1 MAELVMGI
9 KHLRDGIEAQ
19 AVLGSDMS
27 VVGLIGTAPGA
38 NVQKFPLNTP
48 VLVRTNDS
56 ALRLALGTTGTIV
69 DALAGISA
77 QLGDGVGA
85 AKVVVVRVENSPTP
99 LTVIANMIGSEA
111 AGTGVWAFLHAPEDL
126 GVTPRLL
133 IAPGYTSQAANGI
146 DEIVVSNG
154 GQDYTTAPVVSFT
167 GGGGGTGA
175 AATAIVSGGVV
186 TGVVVT
192 NPGAGYTSAPTVVFT
207 GGGGTGVAATASI
220 AQQANAVCA
229 LMPTICD
236 RLKARFLPEGPTNS
250 RAAAV
255 AWLETLPRSAAILH
269 PLRQDAKVLG
279 DNGTVLV
286 KPLSPYVIARY
297 VRRDAEFD
305 RRPFHS
311 IANQSLNGLVG
322 VTPTIRMSITDD
334 SAEGQS
340 DLAIS
345 FGIVFR
351 GDVGV
356 DGALTDGG
364 FVFWGTDTLS
374 DQSEWLFA
382 NVGRGRDYMELM
394 QVKALRIYL
403 GKYNLTLQTV
413 QAIVNTLESECVL
426 MKANNDILDYKLEF
440 DPNVNT
446 PEELRL
452 GHIDLTFR
460 AEEPPV
466 LRKIT
471 IRSRRHRE
479 AMTALVQSISIALG
493 TDIAA

>member
-1 MAELVMGI
+1 MALVMGI

-27 VVGLIGTAPGA
+27 VIGLIGTAPGA
-38 NVQKFPLNTP
+38 NETVFPLNQP
-48 VLVRTNDS
+48 KLVRTNDK
-56 ALRLALGTTGTIV
+56 ALRAALGTSGTIV

-77 QLGDGVGA
+77 QLGEGIGA
-85 AKVVVVRVENSPTP
+85 AQVVVVRVAHSDSP
-99 LTVIANMIGSEA
+99 LTVVSNIVGDEV
-111 AGTGVWAFLHAPEDL
+111 AGTGAWALLDAPEEL

-133 IAPGYTSQAANGI
+133 IAPGYTWQAANG
-146 DEIVVSNG
+146 VNQV
-154 GQDYTTAPVVSFT
+154 
-167 GGGGGTGA
+167 
-175 AATAIVSGGVV
+175 AISAG
-186 TGVVVT
+186 
-192 NPGAGYTSAPTVVFT
+192 GAGYTSAPTVTFT
-207 GGGGTGVAATASI
+207 GGGGAGAAGTALVANGAVTGVVITNPGSGYTGAPTISFAGGEGTGAAGRVEIT
-220 AQQANAVCA
+220 QQANAVCA
-229 LMPTICD
+229 IMPTICD
-236 RLKARFLPEGPTNS
+236 RLKAHFLPEGPTNS
-250 RAAAV
+250 RQAAID
-255 AWLETLPRSAAILH
+255 WLETLPRSPAIFH

-279 DNGTVLV
+279 ENGAIVT

-305 RRPFHS
+305 GRPFHS
-311 IANQSLNGLVG
+311 IANQPLNGLVG
-322 VTPTIRMSITDD
+322 VSPIIRMSITDEN
-334 SAEGQS
+334 SEGQS
-340 DLAIS
+340 DLEHS

-356 DGALTDGG
+356 DGALTEGG

-382 NVGRGRDYMELM
+382 NVVRGRDYIELM
-394 QVKALRIYL
+394 QTRALRVYL

-413 QAIVNTLESECVL
+413 QAIINTLETQLVNF
-426 MKANNDILDYKLEF
+426 KADQDIIDYRIEF
-440 DPNVNT
+440 EPDANT

-452 GHIDLTFR
+452 GNLDITFK

-479 AMTALVQSISIALG
+479 ALTALVQSISISLG
-493 TDIAA
+493 TDVIAA

>member
-27 VVGLIGTAPGA
+27 VIGLVGTAPAA
-38 NVQKFPLNTP
+38 NVEKFPLNTP
-48 VLVRTNDS
+48 ILVRTNDS
-56 ALRLALGTTGTIV
+56 VLRLALGTTGTIV

-77 QLGDGVGA
+77 QLGSGVGA
-85 AKVVVVRVENSPTP
+85 AKVVVVRVEDNASAA
-99 LTVIANMIGSEA
+99 TVITNILGNEA
-111 AGTGVWAFLHAPEDL
+111 AGTGVWAFLDAPEDL
-126 GVTPRLL
+126 GVTPRLI
-133 IAPGYTSQAANGI
+133 IAPGYTSQSANGV
-146 DEIVVSNG
+146 ETVVITDG
-154 GQDYTTAPVVSFT
+154 GQDFTTAPTVAFT
-167 GGGGGTGA
+167 GGGGTGA
-175 AATAIVSGGVV
+175 AGTAVISGGEV
-186 TGVVVT
+186 TGVTIT
-192 NPGAGYTSAPTVVFT
+192 NAGTGYTSAPTVAFT
-207 GGGGTGVAATASI
+207 GGGGTGATATATI

-236 RLKARFLPEGPTNS
+236 RLKAHFLPEGPTNS

-279 DNGTVLV
+279 DNGTIVV

-305 RRPFHS
+305 GRPFHS

-322 VTPTIRMSITDD
+322 VSPTIRMSITDD

-340 DLAIS
+340 DLAVS

-394 QVKALRIYL
+394 QIKALRIYL

-426 MKANNDILDYKLEF
+426 MKANDDILDYKLEF

-452 GHIDLTFR
+452 GHIDLTFK

-479 AMTALVQSISIALG
+479 ALTALVQSISIALG